1 MKHMQHSQSKMQ
13 NKIDENLST
22 PQGKEMKRQRSIQL
36 EGVFGL
42 LKQDIEYTQLRKRGI
57 QNVKKEMY
65 LVRIGFNVM
74 KYHNK
79 KQ

>member
-42 LKQDIEYTQLRKRGI
+42 LKQDIEYTQIRKRGI
-57 QNVKKEMY
+57 QNVKKRY
-65 LVRIGFNVM
+65 I
-74 KYHNK
+74 
-79 KQ
+79 

>member
-1 MKHMQHSQSKMQ
+1 MQHSQSKMQ

-42 LKQDIEYTQLRKRGI
+42 LKQDIEYTQIRKRGI
-57 QNVKKEMY
+57 QNVKKRY
-65 LVRIGFNVM
+65 I
-74 KYHNK
+74 
-79 KQ
+79 

>member
-13 NKIDENLST
+13 KKIDENLST

-42 LKQDIEYTQLRKRGI
+42 LKQDIEYTQIRRRGI
-57 QNVKKEMY
+57 QNVKKRY
-65 LVRIGFNVM
+65 I
-74 KYHNK
+74 
-79 KQ
+79 

>member
-36 EGVFGL
+36 EGVVGL
-42 LKQDIEYTQLRKRGI
+42 LKQDIEYTQIRRRGI
-57 QNVKKEMY
+57 QNVKKRY
-65 LVRIGFNVM
+65 I
-74 KYHNK
+74 
-79 KQ
+79 

>member
-42 LKQDIEYTQLRKRGI
+42 LNQDIEYTQIRRRGI
-57 QNVKKEMY
+57 QNVKKRY
-65 LVRIGFNVM
+65 I
-74 KYHNK
+74 
-79 KQ
+79 

>member
-42 LKQDIEYTQLRKRGI
+42 LKQDIEYTQIRRRGI
-57 QNVKKEMY
+57 QDVKKRY
-65 LVRIGFNVM
+65 I
-74 KYHNK
+74 
-79 KQ
+79 

>member
-22 PQGKEMKRQRSIQL
+22 PQGKEMKRQRSILL

-42 LKQDIEYTQLRKRGI
+42 LKQDIEYTQIRRRGI
-57 QNVKKEMY
+57 QNVKKRY
-65 LVRIGFNVM
+65 I
-74 KYHNK
+74 
-79 KQ
+79 

>member
-1 MKHMQHSQSKMQ
+1 MKYMQHSQSKMQ

-42 LKQDIEYTQLRKRGI
+42 LKQDIEYTQIRRRGI
-57 QNVKKEMY
+57 QNVKKRY
-65 LVRIGFNVM
+65 I
-74 KYHNK
+74 
-79 KQ
+79 

>member
-42 LKQDIEYTQLRKRGI
+42 LKQDIEYTQIRRRGI
-57 QNVKKEMY
+57 QNVKKRY
-65 LVRIGFNVM
+65 I
-74 KYHNK
+74 
-79 KQ
+79 

>member
-1 MKHMQHSQSKMQ
+1 MQHSQSKMQ

-42 LKQDIEYTQLRKRGI
+42 LKQDIEYTQIRRRGI
-57 QNVKKEMY
+57 QNVKKRY
-65 LVRIGFNVM
+65 I
-74 KYHNK
+74 
-79 KQ
+79 

>member
-1 MKHMQHSQSKMQ
+1 MQ

-42 LKQDIEYTQLRKRGI
+42 LKQDIEYTQIRKRGI
-57 QNVKKEMY
+57 QNVKKRY
-65 LVRIGFNVM
+65 I
-74 KYHNK
+74 
-79 KQ
+79 

>member
-42 LKQDIEYTQLRKRGI
+42 LKRDIEYTQIRRRGI
-57 QNVKKEMY
+57 QNVKKRY
-65 LVRIGFNVM
+65 I
-74 KYHNK
+74 
-79 KQ
+79 

>member
-1 MKHMQHSQSKMQ
+1 MKHIQHSQSKMQ

-42 LKQDIEYTQLRKRGI
+42 LKQDIEYTQIRRRGI
-57 QNVKKEMY
+57 QNVKKRY
-65 LVRIGFNVM
+65 I
-74 KYHNK
+74 
-79 KQ
+79 

>member
-1 MKHMQHSQSKMQ
+1 KKYMKHMQHSQSKMQ

-42 LKQDIEYTQLRKRGI
+42 LKQDIEYTQIRRRGI
-57 QNVKKEMY
+57 QNVKKRY
-65 LVRIGFNVM
+65 I
-74 KYHNK
+74 
-79 KQ
+79 

>member
-42 LKQDIEYTQLRKRGI
+42 LKQDIEYTQIRRRGI
-57 QNVKKEMY
+57 QNVKKRYTHWIQCKE
-65 LVRIGFNVM
+65 IP
-74 KYHNK
+74 
-79 KQ
+79 Q

>member
-36 EGVFGL
+36 EGVFRL
-42 LKQDIEYTQLRKRGI
+42 LKQDIEYTQIRRRGI
-57 QNVKKEMY
+57 QNVKKRY
-65 LVRIGFNVM
+65 I
-74 KYHNK
+74 
-79 KQ
+79 

>member
-36 EGVFGL
+36 EGVLGL
-42 LKQDIEYTQLRKRGI
+42 LKQDIEYTQIRRRGI
-57 QNVKKEMY
+57 QNVKKRY
-65 LVRIGFNVM
+65 I
-74 KYHNK
+74 
-79 KQ
+79 

>member
-42 LKQDIEYTQLRKRGI
+42 LKQDIEYTQLRRRGI
-57 QNVKKEMY
+57 QNVKKRY
-65 LVRIGFNVM
+65 I
-74 KYHNK
+74 
-79 KQ
+79 

>member
-22 PQGKEMKRQRSIQL
+22 PQGKEMKRQRSIQI

-42 LKQDIEYTQLRKRGI
+42 LKQDIEYTQIRRRGI
-57 QNVKKEMY
+57 QNVKKRY
-65 LVRIGFNVM
+65 I
-74 KYHNK
+74 
-79 KQ
+79 

>member
-22 PQGKEMKRQRSIQL
+22 QQGKEMKRQRSIQL

-42 LKQDIEYTQLRKRGI
+42 LKQDIEYTQIRRRGI
-57 QNVKKEMY
+57 QNVKKRY
-65 LVRIGFNVM
+65 I
-74 KYHNK
+74 
-79 KQ
+79 

>member
-42 LKQDIEYTQLRKRGI
+42 LKH
-57 QNVKKEMY
+57 
-65 LVRIGFNVM
+65 FNCE
-74 KYHNK
+74 
-79 KQ
+79 

>member
-42 LKQDIEYTQLRKRGI
+42 LKQDIEYTQIRRRVI
-57 QNVKKEMY
+57 QNVKKRY
-65 LVRIGFNVM
+65 I
-74 KYHNK
+74 
-79 KQ
+79 

>member
-42 LKQDIEYTQLRKRGI
+42 LKQDIEYTQIRRGI
-57 QNVKKEMY
+57 QNVKKRY
-65 LVRIGFNVM
+65 I
-74 KYHNK
+74 
-79 KQ
+79 

>member
-36 EGVFGL
+36 EGVFWL
-42 LKQDIEYTQLRKRGI
+42 LKQDIEYTQIRRRGI
-57 QNVKKEMY
+57 QNVKKRY
-65 LVRIGFNVM
+65 I
-74 KYHNK
+74 
-79 KQ
+79 

>member
-1 MKHMQHSQSKMQ
+1 MNTLCIQESSQIQRIHMQHSQSKMQ

-42 LKQDIEYTQLRKRGI
+42 LKQDIEYTQIRRRGI
-57 QNVKKEMY
+57 QNVKKRY
-65 LVRIGFNVM
+65 I
-74 KYHNK
+74 
-79 KQ
+79 

>member
-1 MKHMQHSQSKMQ
+1 MQHSQSKMQ

-42 LKQDIEYTQLRKRGI
+42 LKQDIEYTQIRKRGI

-65 LVRIGFNVM
+65 LVCIGFNVR